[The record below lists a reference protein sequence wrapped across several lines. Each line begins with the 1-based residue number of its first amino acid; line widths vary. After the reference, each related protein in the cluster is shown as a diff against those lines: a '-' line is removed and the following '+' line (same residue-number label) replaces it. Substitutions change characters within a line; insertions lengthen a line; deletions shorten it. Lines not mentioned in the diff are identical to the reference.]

1 MRMDD
6 GSIFLQDVTE
16 KIRERIKE
24 TEQTLLAGQKEIE
37 NMHDYYWENYTEMDQ
52 YGYEDFDNRQALLQQ
67 ENANREAKLLY
78 GRFQR
83 MLESPFFGR
92 VDFQYEG
99 EEETEIFYIGI
110 GNFAEKTGSVPL
122 IYDWRAP
129 VSSLFYDYDGGPAS
143 YTAPAGQINGTIRS
157 KWQYKI
163 KHGKMVYA
171 FESEMKI
178 DDEILKRE
186 LGENGDVR
194 LKNIVQTIQK
204 EQNSIIRNTKD
215 KILVVQGSAGSGKT
229 SVALHRIAYLLYHD
243 RKFLNS
249 SNILILSPNGVF
261 SDYISHILPE
271 LGEEN
276 IQEMSFDLFAYH
288 ELQDIAADCEDRYHH
303 LERRLKQLDA
313 CGKERYDW
321 KQSASFLAEV
331 EGYLI
336 ELEEELMDIRG
347 ISIRNWQKTE
357 QEIVELFYYKFQDT
371 PLLARMD
378 AVMEYV
384 VDEYE
389 TLRGRSI
396 SEEDQAMLQEQFNR
410 MYLSRDIYKLYSDLM
425 ERLDFPVLPDLPVEK
440 RIIEYEDVFPMLYLK
455 YRLTGKM
462 KRKKIKHLVIDE
474 MQDYSYLQYIILSY
488 LFSCRM
494 TILGD
499 RAQTMEEKQQDVWK
513 FLPKIFGKEIKKIE
527 LKKSYRNT
535 EEIGKY
541 AGALI
546 GIQEPELLERHGK
559 EVAELLMQQMEDAA
573 AFLAAHAAEDLDQF
587 ETIAVLT
594 RTEDQALE
602 INACL
607 KSQGVETAYIDRDS
621 SSFQNGITVTTFYL
635 AKGLEFDKVYALRGM
650 EDGGIYRQADYICAT
665 RALHELVMVR
675 MEEEKI

>member
-425 ERLDFPVLPDLPVEK
+425 ERLDFPALPDLPVEK

-559 EVAELLMQQMEDAA
+559 EVAELLMQRMEDAA
-573 AFLAAHAAEDLDQF
+573 AFLAAHAAEDLDRF

-607 KSQGVETAYIDRDS
+607 KSQGVETSYIDRDS

>member
-425 ERLDFPVLPDLPVEK
+425 ERLDFPALPDLPVEK
-440 RIIEYEDVFPMLYLK
+440 RIIGYEDVFPMLYLK

-559 EVAELLMQQMEDAA
+559 EVAELLMQRMEDAA
-573 AFLAAHAAEDLDQF
+573 AFLAAHAAEDLDRF

-607 KSQGVETAYIDRDS
+607 KSQGVETSYIDRDS

>member
-559 EVAELLMQQMEDAA
+559 EVAELLMQRMEDAA
-573 AFLAAHAAEDLDQF
+573 VFLAAHAAEDLDRF

>member
-573 AFLAAHAAEDLDQF
+573 AFLAAHAAEDLDRF

-607 KSQGVETAYIDRDS
+607 KSQGVETSYIDRDS

>member
-425 ERLDFPVLPDLPVEK
+425 ERLDFPALPDLPVEK

-455 YRLTGKM
+455 YRLTGNM

-559 EVAELLMQQMEDAA
+559 EVAELLMQRMEDAA
-573 AFLAAHAAEDLDQF
+573 AFLAAHAAEDLDRF

-607 KSQGVETAYIDRDS
+607 KSQGVETSYIDRDS

>member
-163 KHGKMVYA
+163 KHGQMVYA

-425 ERLDFPVLPDLPVEK
+425 ERLDFPALPDLPVEK

-559 EVAELLMQQMEDAA
+559 EVAELLMQRMEDAA
-573 AFLAAHAAEDLDQF
+573 AFLAAHAAEDLDRF

-607 KSQGVETAYIDRDS
+607 KSQGVETSYIDRDS

>member
-24 TEQTLLAGQKEIE
+24 TEQTLLAGKKEIE

-129 VSSLFYDYDGGPAS
+129 ISSLFYDYDGGPAS

-425 ERLDFPVLPDLPVEK
+425 ERLDFPALPDLPVEK

-559 EVAELLMQQMEDAA
+559 EVAELLMQRMEDAA
-573 AFLAAHAAEDLDQF
+573 AFLAAHAAEDLDRF

-607 KSQGVETAYIDRDS
+607 KSQGVETSYIDRDS

>member
-16 KIRERIKE
+16 KIRERIKQ

-425 ERLDFPVLPDLPVEK
+425 ERLDFPALPDLPVEK

-573 AFLAAHAAEDLDQF
+573 AFLAAHAAEDLDRF

>member
-425 ERLDFPVLPDLPVEK
+425 ERLDFPALPDLPVEK

-573 AFLAAHAAEDLDQF
+573 AFLAAHAAEDLDRF

>member
-143 YTAPAGQINGTIRS
+143 YTAPAGKINGTIRS

-425 ERLDFPVLPDLPVEK
+425 ERLDFPALPDLPVEK

-559 EVAELLMQQMEDAA
+559 EVAELLMQRMEDAA
-573 AFLAAHAAEDLDQF
+573 AFLAAHAAEDLDRF

-607 KSQGVETAYIDRDS
+607 KSQGVETSYIDRDS